1 MSRAKNLANFQTTI
15 TDGTTSVAT
24 SFVTNGSAKVWINL
38 NPAVVTNASDMTG
51 VNDSFSVS
59 SVIDNTNGDVT
70 INFTNNMGN
79 IYYSHNGSA
88 HFDGSTT
95 GLYTF
100 GLRSN
105 TSWSSEKTAS
115 LIRYQSTFVSATH
128 TRTGFDS
135 DENILTIH
143 GDLA

>member
-24 SFVTNGSAKVWINL
+24 SFVTNGSAKVWINF
-38 NPAVVTNASDMTG
+38 NGTTVTNASDLTG

-59 SVIDNTNGDVT
+59 SVVDNTSGDVT

-79 IYYSHNGSA
+79 AYYSHLGSA
-88 HFDGSTT
+88 HYDGTT
-95 GLYTF
+95 SAIYTF

-105 TSWSSEKTAS
+105 TSWSSERTAS
-115 LIRYQSTFVSATH
+115 LIRYQSAYVSATFN
-128 TRTGFDS
+128 RTGFDA
-135 DENILTIH
+135 DENTLTIH